1 MLRQLAG
8 YTRGEITC
16 NNELPVHVFNNT
28 DWSKQL
34 LSILEFLLGLSEPLR
49 PGTGLPV
56 AASGARLPV
65 AASGTRRLEP
75 TSCTRLPVPTCVS
88 GISHLYGP

>member
-56 AASGARLPV
+56 AASG
-65 AASGTRRLEP
+65 TRRLEP

-88 GISHLYGP
+88 GISHVYGP